1 MSTKTTANPKTAIF
15 NPFKKERPFYNEE
28 HEMFRTSLRKFLEKE
43 AIPYF
48 EQWEENHLVP
58 KEFYKKMGEQGIL
71 CPQVDPAYGGLGLD
85 FGFNLILSEE
95 LSRVGGGCGG
105 ANLHSSIVV
114 PYLERYGTEEQK
126 KKYLPKCVNGEIITA
141 VAMTEPGA
149 GSDLSSLST
158 TAVRDGDHYIING
171 QKTFITNG
179 INANLIFL
187 AVKTDPKATP
197 AHKGISMILVEG
209 DTPGFSRGRSL
220 KKMGGHS
227 QDTAELI
234 FEDARVPVS
243 NLLGEEG
250 KGFYY
255 LMDKLQQ
262 ERLLCSNGA
271 LAVSQEMLKT
281 TINYVQERQA
291 FGKPISSFQNTQ
303 FEIAEMTTELT
314 LARTFLDNLSRRHMD
329 GENIVTEVSMA
340 KWWITDM
347 ARRMSARCL
356 QLHGGYGYM
365 EEYDIARRY
374 REVAVMPIFAGSNE
388 IMKNIIARN
397 LGL

>member
-1 MSTKTTANPKTAIF
+1 MTSKTTASPKPITF
-15 NPFKKERPFYNEE
+15 NLFKEDRPFYNED
-28 HEMFRTSLRKFLEKE
+28 HEMFRASLRKFLEKE
-43 AIPYF
+43 VVPYF
-48 EQWEENHLVP
+48 EQWEEDHIVP
-58 KEFYKKMGEQGIL
+58 REFYKKMGEQGFL

-85 FGFNLILSEE
+85 FGFNLLLSEE
-95 LSRVGGGCGG
+95 MTRIGGGTAG
-105 ANLHSSIVV
+105 AGLHSSIVV
-114 PYLERYGTEEQK
+114 PYLERYGSEEQK
-126 KKYLPKCVNGEIITA
+126 QKYLPKCVSGDIITA

-149 GSDLSSLST
+149 GSDLSSMST
-158 TAVRDGDHYIING
+158 IAVRDGDHYIING
-171 QKTFITNG
+171 AKTFITNG

-197 AHKGISMILVEG
+197 AHKGISIILIEG
-209 DTPGFSRGRSL
+209 DTPGFTRGRNL

-227 QDTAELI
+227 QDTSELF
-234 FEDARVPVS
+234 FEDVRVPVS

-262 ERLLCSNGA
+262 ERLMCANGA
-271 LAVSQEMLKT
+271 LGVAQEMLKS
-281 TINYVQERQA
+281 TINYVQERHA

-303 FEIAEMTTELT
+303 FEIAEMATELT
-314 LARTFLDNLSRRHMD
+314 MAQTFLDKLAIQHMN

-340 KWWITDM
+340 KYFVTDM
-347 ARRMSARCL
+347 ARRMSSRCL
-356 QLHGGYGYM
+356 QLYGGYGYM

-374 REVAVMPIFAGSNE
+374 REVAVMPIYAGSNE